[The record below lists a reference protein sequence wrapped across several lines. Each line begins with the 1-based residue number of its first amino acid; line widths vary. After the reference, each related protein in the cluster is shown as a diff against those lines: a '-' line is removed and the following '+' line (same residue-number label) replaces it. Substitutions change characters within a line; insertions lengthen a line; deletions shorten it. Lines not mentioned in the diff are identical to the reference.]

1 MHLLSL
7 FSLRNRALIALVT
20 IVIGLFGGI
29 AIPQL
34 KQELFPS
41 ISLPQVSI
49 STSYPGASPAVVE
62 NDVSTPVEAALQG
75 ISGLSGT
82 SATSGSGLSLV
93 TAEFD
98 YGTDLTTAEQKV
110 QLALN
115 RIANQLP
122 DDVTP
127 TVATF
132 SFDDCGL

>member
-29 AIPQL
+29 AITQL

-98 YGTDLTTAEQKV
+98 YGTDLTTAEQ
-110 QLALN
+110 
-115 RIANQLP
+115 
-122 DDVTP
+122 
-127 TVATF
+127 
-132 SFDDCGL
+132 